1 MSIPASLQGIFQN
14 LPVNTQALVW
24 RDYESRKKSGL
35 IAYILWLLFGFH
47 YIYLG
52 RIGLQL
58 IYWLTFGGFGFW
70 AIIDL
75 FRMPG
80 MVGRKN
86 EAILLEAIA
95 RYPAMGM
102 R

>member
-1 MSIPASLQGIFQN
+1 M
-14 LPVNTQALVW
+14 NTQPLVW
-24 RDYESRKKSGL
+24 QEYESRKKSGL
-35 IAYILWLLFGFH
+35 IAYILWFLFGFH

-52 RIGLQL
+52 RIGIQL
-58 IYWLTFGGFGFW
+58 IYWLTFGGFGIW

-86 EAILLEAIA
+86 EAILLELINHPQATGT
-95 RYPAMGM
+95 R
-102 R
+102 